1 MLNRLINPTLVLSTV
16 PVLVVLVGVVLL
28 FKMYPIHINSGTGFG
43 QDPAYQYLFAA
54 IDILQGNAPAHTDHP
69 GTPLQTLIA
78 GVITSSWLVLR
89 LLGQTSLGLFDSV
102 LRAPEIFLG
111 AASSTLLIITSA
123 ANFYFGYR
131 IYQATRQY
139 SISLACQLAP
149 LLYAAVIPNVVF
161 PTPEALLIALSLIL
175 MGILV
180 PVIFN
185 TGQTR
190 RQFSQSAANWAGV
203 VCGLGV
209 ATKLTFVPMLALLLF
224 LGSPKL
230 ILRAFC
236 ACILAW
242 FVGVLPILPR
252 LGTMFQW
259 FYSLL
264 MHSGIHGAGER
275 SVFSIEQLKL
285 AVGWLI
291 TNFSL
296 FYYAVA
302 AVGILLIIG
311 LILRVLQGTTA
322 ICKKINWLSKIN
334 VKTDDRSIR
343 ADDLLTA
350 SVFLLVCVT
359 QTLMVA
365 KHLGPGYMIPALPL
379 SLLACAWL
387 LHGQRVIPI
396 SAAIQKALGLCCL
409 VVMLSTAATSVTSA
423 INTVTNDHQKG
434 LDSYTSIQQAI
445 ARYDQPLLLGAF
457 NCNFAECALWFGM
470 SLVPKMEL
478 KMASVTPNF
487 YYFDIFSKKLHLP
500 GQGELTNQQT
510 TETVDYLTGQARPV
524 LLISPPFPQLSR
536 LKLELVAETPVQNL
550 YRVRGNAESVKP

>member
-1 MLNRLINPTLVLSTV
+1 MLIRLRKPTLVLSTV
-16 PVLVVLVGVVLL
+16 PVLLVLVGVMLL
-28 FKMYPIHINSGTGFG
+28 YTMYPIHINSGTGFG

-78 GVITSSWLVLR
+78 GVAVICWFVLR
-89 LLGQTSLGLFDSV
+89 LLNHTSFELFDSV

-111 AASSTLLIITSA
+111 ASSCVLLIITSA
-123 ANFYFGYR
+123 ANFYFGCR
-131 IYQATRQY
+131 VYQATRQY

-161 PTPEALLIALSLIL
+161 PTPEALLIGLSLIL
-175 MGILV
+175 MGILA
-180 PVIFN
+180 PVILN

-203 VCGLGV
+203 VCGLGI

-224 LGSPKL
+224 LRSPQL
-230 ILRAFC
+230 ILRALC
-236 ACILAW
+236 VCILAW
-242 FVGVLPILPR
+242 LIGVLPILPR

-275 SVFSIEQLKL
+275 SIFNIEQLKL

-291 TNFSL
+291 THFSL
-296 FYYAVA
+296 FYYAVF
-302 AVGILLIIG
+302 AVAILLIIG
-311 LILRVLQGTTA
+311 LMLKVLQRTA
-322 ICKKINWLSKIN
+322 AIRNKITWLSKIN
-334 VKTDDRSIR
+334 VKTDVHAVG

-350 SVFLLVCVT
+350 SVFLLVCTT

-379 SLLACAWL
+379 TLLACAWL
-387 LHGQRVIPI
+387 LHGQKIVPLSAVIQR
-396 SAAIQKALGLCCL
+396 AFGLCCL
-409 VVMLSTAATSVTSA
+409 VVMLSTACVSVISTIKTLA
-423 INTVTNDHQKG
+423 QDRQRG
-434 LDSYTSIQQAI
+434 LDSYASIQQAI
-445 ARYDQPLLLGAF
+445 ARYEQPLLLGAF
-457 NCNFAECALWFGM
+457 NCNLAECALWFGM
-470 SLVPKMEL
+470 SLVPEMEL
-478 KMASVTPNF
+478 KMGSVTPNF
-487 YYFDIFSKKLHLP
+487 YYYDIFSKKLHLP
-500 GQGELTNQQT
+500 GRGELNDQQT
-510 TETVDYLTGQARPV
+510 TETIEHLIQQSRPV

-536 LKLELVAETPVQNL
+536 LKLEIIAETPVQNL
-550 YRVRGNAESVKP
+550 YRVSGFAEAVKP